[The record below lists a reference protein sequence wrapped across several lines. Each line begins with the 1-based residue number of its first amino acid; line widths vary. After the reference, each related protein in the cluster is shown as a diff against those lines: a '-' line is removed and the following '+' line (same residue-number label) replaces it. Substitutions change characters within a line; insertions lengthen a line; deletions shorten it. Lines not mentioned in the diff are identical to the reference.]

1 MANLFSTDQRIFEE
15 FNQQYGDCL
24 VSHYPLLGS
33 FQVKIFSLDEYL
45 ASSENLPEIEDIRNQ
60 PYEVFVNKENV
71 AIETTNADIIH
82 NESLIRQLGLTE
94 LEQFAAIAHEIG
106 HILYFF
112 LENKRDYPGLQGKEI
127 YADKIACEIGLA
139 AEMLSTIEKL
149 ERSGI
154 FRDPISQFGMRKCMI
169 INFFL
174 K

>member
-24 VSHYPLLGS
+24 VSHYPLLGR
-33 FQVKIFSLDEYL
+33 FQVKIYSLDEYL
-45 ASSENLPEIEDIRNQ
+45 HSSEGLPEVEIQNQ
-60 PYEVFVNKENV
+60 FSAFFVNKENA
-71 AIETTNADIIH
+71 AIETTNAGIIY

-94 LEQFAAIAHEIG
+94 SEQFAAIAHEIG

-112 LENKRDYPGLQGKEI
+112 LENKRDYPELQGEEI
-127 YADKIACEIGLA
+127 YADKLACEIGLS

-154 FRDPISQFGMRKCMI
+154 SRDPISQFGMRKCMI
-169 INFFL
+169 INVFL